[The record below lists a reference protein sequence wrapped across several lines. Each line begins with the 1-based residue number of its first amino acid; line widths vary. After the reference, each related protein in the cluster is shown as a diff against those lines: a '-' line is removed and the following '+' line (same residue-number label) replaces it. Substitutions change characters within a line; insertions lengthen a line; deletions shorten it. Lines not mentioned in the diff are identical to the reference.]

1 VTLQPTVPT
10 YTISDRALG
19 IYKIATDV
27 FDWSN
32 NNECVTPMEVARK
45 QFSGANPKGT
55 VCIPG
60 AGIGT
65 YIVAALEAGFHPS
78 DITAVEIVPAHYEIG
93 NAIYRRFGVNY
104 VLADFLEWNPQM
116 QFDYVIGNPPY
127 SDMRK
132 HNGGGGGGSSKNL
145 DSVFFDRSREIGT
158 HVSLI
163 MRSKHFTRMD
173 SVFRRKLFGSG
184 KVVSIS
190 YVPKE
195 FFPTIKNTETCI
207 VTWSDSHS
215 GPTKITYKNGE
226 VVEKELTS
234 STVIKLNNPDFIFE
248 VENNLVHRYL
258 NGGLIRRKFEDGDCP
273 IVEIC
278 GTGETPVI
286 KYIKEGLEDTARNC
300 WGVVINY
307 STAWGSL
314 GRVMLKPYEAS
325 ISHSVICLKTDTEEE
340 AVALRDYLL
349 TDDVK
354 KMVADNMPSF
364 HATKEMF
371 RKIPDPFTNVKSTYV
386 KP

>member
-1 VTLQPTVPT
+1 MTLKAHHVINKTTATFGQPDPIEVCERVVSSIPADVLRKARRILDPSIGCCGIARAVVKRMVNELDIPFFDAILRVHGVDTDLALVKKARRLGFINTV
-10 YTISDRALG
+10 
-19 IYKIATDV
+19 
-27 FDWSN
+27 
-32 NNECVTPMEVARK
+32 
-45 QFSGANPKGT
+45 
-55 VCIPG
+55 
-60 AGIGT
+60 
-65 YIVAALEAGFHPS
+65 H
-78 DITAVEIVPAHYEIG
+78 
-93 NAIYRRFGVNY
+93 
-104 VLADFLEWNPQM
+104 ADFITWQPDM

-145 DSVFFDRSREIGT
+145 DSVFFDKSMGMGSN
-158 HVSLI
+158 VSLI
-163 MRSKHFTRMD
+163 MRSKHFVKKN
-173 SVFRRKLFGSG
+173 SVFRRNLFGSG

-195 FFPTIKNTETCI
+195 FFPTIQNTETCI

-226 VVEKELTS
+226 VVERVLTS

-371 RKIPDPFTNVKSTYV
+371 RKIPDPFTKVKSTYV
-386 KP
+386 KS

>member
-1 VTLQPTVPT
+1 MPT
-10 YTISDRALG
+10 YTISERASG
-19 IYKIATDV
+19 IYRIAADV
-27 FDWSN
+27 FNWNRNSD
-32 NNECVTPMEVARK
+32 CVTPFEVAQK
-45 QFSGANPKGT
+45 QFQGVDTSGA

-65 YIVAALEAGFHPS
+65 YVVAALQAGFKPES
-78 DITAVEIVPAHYEIG
+78 ITAVEIDPAYYELG
-93 NAIYRRFGVNY
+93 SAIYRRFGVNY

-116 QFDYVIGNPPY
+116 QFDVIIGNPPY
-127 SDMRK
+127 SDMGK
-132 HNGGGGGGSSKNL
+132 HNGSGGGGSSKNL
-145 DSVFFDRSREIGT
+145 DSLFFEKS
-158 HVSLI
+158 VSAAAYVSFV
-163 MRSKHFTRMD
+163 MRSKHFVRKD

-195 FFPTIKNTETCI
+195 FFPTIQNTETCI

-226 VVEKELTS
+226 VVERVLTS
-234 STVIKLNNPDFIFE
+234 STVIKLNNPNFVFE
-248 VENNLVHRYL
+248 IGNNLVHRYL
-258 NGGLIRRKFEDGDCP
+258 LGKLIRRKFEPGDSP

-286 KYIKEGLEDTARNC
+286 KYIREGLEDTARNC

-349 TDDVK
+349 SDDVK
-354 KMVADNMPSF
+354 KMVVDNMPSF
-364 HATKEMF
+364 HPTKEMF
-371 RKIPDPFTNVKSTYV
+371 RKIPDPLKA
-386 KP
+386 

>member
-1 VTLQPTVPT
+1 MNLQTTVPT
-10 YTISDRALG
+10 YTVSERAFGLYS
-19 IYKIATDV
+19 ITTDI
-27 FDWSN
+27 FEWSEN
-32 NNECVTPMEVARK
+32 KDCVTPLTVAQK
-45 QFSGANPKGT
+45 QFAGCNTRGT

-65 YIVAALEAGFHPS
+65 YVVAALQAGFKPEN
-78 DITAVEIVPAHYEIG
+78 IYAVEFNRSYFELG
-93 NAIYRRFGVNY
+93 SAIYRRFGVNY
-104 VLADFLEWNPQM
+104 VLADFLEWEPQM
-116 QFDYVIGNPPY
+116 QFDVIIGNPPY
-127 SDMRK
+127 SDMGK
-132 HNGGGGGGSSKNL
+132 HNGSGGGGSSKNL
-145 DSVFFDRSREIGT
+145 DSVFLEKSMVTGSY
-158 HVSLI
+158 VSFV
-163 MRSKHFTRMD
+163 MRSKHFVRKD

-195 FFPTIKNTETCI
+195 FFPTIQNTETCI

-226 VVEKELTS
+226 VVERVLTS
-234 STVIKLNNPDFIFE
+234 STVIKLNNPNFVFE
-248 VENNLVHRYL
+248 IDNNLVHRYL
-258 NGGLIRRKFEDGDCP
+258 NGKLIRRKFEPGDCP

-278 GTGETPVI
+278 GTGETPVV

-325 ISHSVICLKTDTEEE
+325 ISHSVICLKTNTEEE

-349 TDDVK
+349 SDDVK
-354 KMVADNMPSF
+354 RMVVDNMPSF
-364 HATKEMF
+364 HPTKEMF
-371 RKIPDPFTNVKSTYV
+371 RKIPDPFKA
-386 KP
+386 